1 MILKFRDSY
10 TEARLKPQFL
20 EAFFHINLVGG
31 GERGGSLGSVLCS
44 LRALSPEISED
55 AWD

>member
-10 TEARLKPQFL
+10 TEARLKTQFL

-31 GERGGSLGSVLCS
+31 ARGGSLGSVLCS